1 MEIGLYEKLPEDL
14 RSILL
19 KELLQN
25 PFMGINIT
33 DKNGKVLFVNKT
45 HYKITGH
52 PPELYIGQTMKQIA
66 DKGLISE
73 SATLITLKTK
83 QTTNLSQISSHKNR
97 YFQVTAIPVMDSS
110 GEIKYVIN
118 YLIEVSDLV
127 KLRNQLHDV
136 NIHNQKLLN
145 YNEHLRKKLNLSG
158 ELVYQSLI
166 MQNVVEAAAKV
177 AEHDVSVLITGPSG
191 TGKEMIAN
199 LLHAHSNRYKAPFI
213 KINCAAIPEQLL
225 ESELFGYEPGA
236 FTGGNPKGK
245 KGLMESADTGTL
257 LLDEIG
263 ELPLSLQSKLLRVL
277 QNHEL
282 RHIGGNKD
290 INVDFRL
297 ITSTNADLKTMI
309 QQKTFREDLYYR
321 LNVIELKMPGLEER
335 KEDIVLLINHFLN
348 IYNTK
353 HNTNKT
359 YQKEALLYLTS
370 CNYPGNVRELQN
382 IVERTVVMSTGATIT
397 LADAQLAAGHL
408 KPVFQENILADTLF
422 TDIEHGKCLKKLVAD
437 YEKEILALCQKKYKS
452 GAKMAEALQTDQST
466 ISRKLSRYHILSD
479 SD

>member
-1 MEIGLYEKLPEDL
+1 MENILFEKLPEDL

-19 KELLQN
+19 SELLQN

-33 DKNGKVLFVNKT
+33 DGNGKVLFLNKT

-52 PPELYIGQTMKQIA
+52 PPELYIGRTMQQIT
-66 DKGLISE
+66 DDGLISE
-73 SATLITLKTK
+73 SATLITLRTK
-83 QTTNLSQISSHKNR
+83 QTTYMSQISSHKNR
-97 YFQVTAIPVMDSS
+97 FFQVTAIPVMD
-110 GEIKYVIN
+110 ERDAIKYVIN

-127 KLRNQLHDV
+127 ELRNQLHDAHK
-136 NIHNQKLLN
+136 HNQQLISN
-145 YNEHLRKKLNLSG
+145 NELLRKKLNRSG
-158 ELVYQSLI
+158 ELVYQSTV

-191 TGKEMIAN
+191 AGKEMIAN
-199 LLHAHSNRYKAPFI
+199 LLHAHSNRCKAPFI

-245 KGLMESADTGTL
+245 KGLIESAHTGTL

-263 ELPLSLQSKLLRVL
+263 ELPLNLQSKLLRVL
-277 QNHEL
+277 QNHKL

-290 INVDFRL
+290 IDVDFRL
-297 ITSTNADLKTMI
+297 ITSTNADLKAMI

-321 LNVIELKMPGLEER
+321 LNVIELKMPGLEDR
-335 KEDIVLLINHFLN
+335 REDIVLLINHFLN
-348 IYNTK
+348 ISNAK
-353 HNTNKT
+353 HNTTKT
-359 YQKEALLYLTS
+359 YQKEALHYLTS

-382 IVERTVVMSTGATIT
+382 IVERTVVMSSGVIIT

-408 KPVFQENILADTLF
+408 KPVSQDNLLSDTLF
-422 TDIEHGKCLKKLVAD
+422 TDIENGKCLKELVSD
-437 YEKEILALCQKKYKS
+437 YEKWILSQYQKKYKS

-466 ISRKLSRYHILSD
+466 ISRKLSRYHIS
-479 SD
+479 SF

>member
-1 MEIGLYEKLPEDL
+1 MENSLFEKLPEDL

-33 DKNGKVLFVNKT
+33 DGNGKVLFLNKT

-52 PPELYIGQTMKQIA
+52 PPELYIGRTMEQIT
-66 DKGLISE
+66 DEGLISE

-83 QTTNLSQISSHKNR
+83 KTTYISQISSHKNR
-97 YFQVTAIPVMDSS
+97 FFQVTAIPVMDDR

-127 KLRNQLHDV
+127 ELRNQLHDAH
-136 NIHNQKLLN
+136 IHNQQLIN
-145 YNEHLRKKLNLSG
+145 NNELLRKKLNHSG
-158 ELVYQSLI
+158 ELVYQSTV

-191 TGKEMIAN
+191 AGKEVIAN
-199 LLHAHSNRYKAPFI
+199 LLHVYSNRCKAPFI

-236 FTGGNPKGK
+236 FTGSNTKGK
-245 KGLMESADTGTL
+245 KGLMESADKGTL

-277 QNHEL
+277 QNHKL

-290 INVDFRL
+290 IDVDFRL
-297 ITSTNADLKTMI
+297 ITSTNADLEAMI

-335 KEDIVLLINHFLN
+335 REDIVLLINHFLN
-348 IYNTK
+348 SYNAK

-382 IVERTVVMSTGATIT
+382 IVERTVVMSTGVIIT

-408 KPVFQENILADTLF
+408 KPASQENILSDTLF
-422 TDIEHGKCLKKLVAD
+422 VDIENGKCLKELVAD
-437 YEKEILALCQKKYKS
+437 YEKGILAQYQKKYRS

-466 ISRKLSRYHILSD
+466 ISRKLSRYNILSE
-479 SD
+479 